1 MTSDLYPGLSVS
13 IQFHDGRDFKL
24 YYIAS
29 IAVHDNRLRI
39 WFLDHDN
46 EEHSLE
52 FDLTLIDRFD
62 VSLNTGDPE

>member
-1 MTSDLYPGLSVS
+1 MYPSLIVVIRFYSQDVEA
-13 IQFHDGRDFKL
+13 KL
-24 YYIAS
+24 YHIAS
-29 IAVHDNRLRI
+29 IASHDGRLRI